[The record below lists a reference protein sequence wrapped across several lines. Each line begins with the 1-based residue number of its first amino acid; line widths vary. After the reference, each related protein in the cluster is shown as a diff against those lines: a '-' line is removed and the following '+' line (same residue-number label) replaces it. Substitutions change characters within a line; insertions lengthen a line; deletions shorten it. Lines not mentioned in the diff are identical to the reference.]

1 MTTELIQLYDT
12 VSEKIGK
19 DGATAL
25 ANYITKFTNER
36 LNANLDNLV
45 DKPEF
50 HKEVAEIRM
59 DIADVRVEVK
69 NVYSELKQDI
79 ADVRNEIGEVR
90 SELKQDIADVRNE
103 IANVRSELKQDIAD
117 VRNEIAEVRTDI
129 AAVRTEMVILKTD
142 LQSEIKDGFSKM
154 NRVAIQW
161 LIGLFASLITLIL
174 TLYFN
179 R

>member
-19 DGATAL
+19 EGATAL

-36 LNANLDNLV
+36 LNENFDNLV
-45 DKPEF
+45 SKTEF
-50 HKEVAEIRM
+50 HQEVAEIRM

-79 ADVRNEIGEVR
+79 ADVRNEI
-90 SELKQDIADVRNE
+90 
-103 IANVRSELKQDIAD
+103 
-117 VRNEIAEVRTDI
+117 AEVRTDI
-129 AAVRTEMVILKTD
+129 AGVRTEMVILKTD

>member
-79 ADVRNEIGEVR
+79 ADVRNEIAEVR
-90 SELKQDIADVRNE
+90 TE

-129 AAVRTEMVILKTD
+129 AGVRTEMVILKTD

>member
-79 ADVRNEIGEVR
+79 ADVRNEI
-90 SELKQDIADVRNE
+90 
-103 IANVRSELKQDIAD
+103 ANVRSELKQDIAD

-129 AAVRTEMVILKTD
+129 AGVHTEMVILKTD

>member
-79 ADVRNEIGEVR
+79 ADVHNEIAEVR
-90 SELKQDIADVRNE
+90 TE

-129 AAVRTEMVILKTD
+129 AGVRTEMVILKTD

>member
-90 SELKQDIADVRNE
+90 TE
-103 IANVRSELKQDIAD
+103 IANVRSELKQDIAG

-129 AAVRTEMVILKTD
+129 AGVHTEMVILKTD

>member
-79 ADVRNEIGEVR
+79 ADVRNEIAEVR
-90 SELKQDIADVRNE
+90 TE
-103 IANVRSELKQDIAD
+103 IATVRSELKQDIAD

-129 AAVRTEMVILKTD
+129 AGVRTEMVILKTD

>member
-90 SELKQDIADVRNE
+90 TE
-103 IANVRSELKQDIAD
+103 IATVRSELKQDIAD

-129 AAVRTEMVILKTD
+129 VGVRTEMVILKTD

-161 LIGLFASLITLIL
+161 LIGLFASLITLML

>member
-90 SELKQDIADVRNE
+90 IE

-129 AAVRTEMVILKTD
+129 AGVRTEMVILKTD

>member
-79 ADVRNEIGEVR
+79 ADVH
-90 SELKQDIADVRNE
+90 NE

-129 AAVRTEMVILKTD
+129 AGVRTEMLMLKTD